1 MVLIFNTSP
10 AGCIIIIRTCNIHIA
25 SVKAFIRVLHLQ
37 GGVHYTIPSTA
48 FGVAAVAA
56 GLAALLLPETAGT
69 TLPATVAE
77 VERQAKKKKKKTPQ
91 N

>member
-1 MVLIFNTSP
+1 M
-10 AGCIIIIRTCNIHIA
+10 
-25 SVKAFIRVLHLQ
+25 
-37 GGVHYTIPSTA
+37 HYTIPSTA

-77 VERQAKKKKKKTPQ
+77 VELQAKKKKKTPQ